1 MTTCVSLAELA
12 AADIQLR
19 PAEAAAIV
27 IEVCRQYLGGQLPG
41 FPSPGIIRL
50 TRDGEVL
57 AQGPTA
63 REEGDVARAGHL
75 LNDLLPD
82 FESPA
87 EYRASGGLR
96 LVLARALGTLDLPP
110 YGTLDEFCEA
120 LKRFTVPD
128 LGTTARGLFQ
138 AWSRE
143 HALHHPPADA
153 AALTISDIRR
163 ARRATGLSLDDIAA
177 AANVPAAHLRE
188 LEWGYLLN
196 WRADDDGR
204 AQVVRY
210 ARAAGLDEQVVLSIA
225 WPMIEEASAGAAVDA
240 EPVLALV
247 PSGPQALVEVER
259 PAISRLQAGFAS
271 LGLAAVAAALLA
283 LATVALSM
291 ESAEGRG
298 SIQAE
303 ASNVQAPAAAHEIL
317 PDEPPAVSRPT
328 PPEEAP
334 AVSPSR
340 TSARPAS
347 VRPTATRPAA
357 APQRRR
363 TARNKSFFRR
373 ELFRIVIR

>member
-27 IEVCRQYLGGQLPG
+27 IEVCRQYRAGQLPG

-50 TRDGEVL
+50 TRDGEVV
-57 AQGPTA
+57 AQGPIA
-63 REEGDVARAGHL
+63 REAGDVARAGQL
-75 LNDLLPD
+75 LDDLLPD

-110 YGTLDEFCEA
+110 YASLNEFCEA

-128 LGTTARGLFQ
+128 LGTTARGLFR

-143 HALHHPPADA
+143 HALQPPPACA

-163 ARRATGLSLDDIAA
+163 ARRATGLSLDDVAA
-177 AANVPAAHLRE
+177 AADVPAARLRE

-204 AQVVRY
+204 SQVVRY

-225 WPMIEEASAGAAVDA
+225 WPMIEEASADAAVNA

-247 PSGPQALVEVER
+247 PSGPRALAKVER
-259 PAISRLQAGFAS
+259 PAIRQLRAGFAS
-271 LGLAAVAAALLA
+271 VGLAAVAAALLA
-283 LATVALSM
+283 LATVALSV

-298 SIQAE
+298 PIEAE
-303 ASNVQAPAAAHEIL
+303 ASNVQTPAESHEIP
-317 PDEPPAVSRPT
+317 PDDPAAVSRPI

-334 AVSPSR
+334 AVPPSR
-340 TSARPAS
+340 TSSRPAA

-357 APQRRR
+357 APQRRH
-363 TARNKSFFRR
+363 TARNKSFLRR